1 MTDTRGKATKLT
13 TRVVYALYFIVLL
26 AVVTCK
32 VQSIVYSVPD
42 GGYIHETR
50 ETILQNRE
58 IGYWNYNFEPLKAY
72 RGWYNIGLYGVILH
86 NLLGNIVA
94 FVPMGYFEMALS
106 RDRKLWKVILKCF
119 VVVTLLEVLQF
130 VTCLG
135 YLDIDDITMNT
146 FGCLLGCLGFYL
158 LASIRRKAEKTFL
171 LKKKKINF

>member
-1 MTDTRGKATKLT
+1 MTDTKDKITRVT
-13 TRVVYALYFIVLL
+13 TRVLYVMYFIVLL
-26 AVVTCK
+26 ALVTCK

-42 GGYIHETR
+42 GGYVHETR
-50 ETILQNRE
+50 ETILENRE
-58 IGYWNYNFEPLKAY
+58 LGYWNYNFEPFKAY

-106 RDRKLWKVILKCF
+106 KDRKLWKIILKCF
-119 VVVTLLEVLQF
+119 VVVTLLELFQF

-146 FGCLLGCLGFYL
+146 FGCLLGCLGYDL
-158 LASIRRKAEKTFL
+158 LAVAYHKAK
-171 LKKKKINF
+171 NFFTNKED

>member
-1 MTDTRGKATKLT
+1 MTDTKGKAKKFVTKVL
-13 TRVVYALYFIVLL
+13 YAVYFIVLL

-72 RGWYNIGLYGVILH
+72 RGWYNIGLYGVIVH

-94 FVPMGYFEMALS
+94 FIPMGYFEMALS
-106 RDRKLWKVILKCF
+106 KDRKLWKIILKCF
-119 VVVTLLEVLQF
+119 VVVTLLEVFQF
-130 VTCLG
+130 VSCLG

-146 FGCLLGCLGFYL
+146 FGCLLGCLGFDL
-158 LASIRRKAEKTFL
+158 LAVICRKAK
-171 LKKKKINF
+171 NFFTRKED